1 MDISIF
7 YRWTKAEVIENGNC
21 FVNIFYENWF
31 LRRGKKKKKEQSDNT
46 DYPSSDREWDN
57 ELEIAF
63 SIQFYST

>member
-1 MDISIF
+1 METALWIF
-7 YRWTKAEVIENGNC
+7 FTKTDFSEEA
-21 FVNIFYENWF
+21 
-31 LRRGKKKKKEQSDNT
+31 KKKKKEQSDNT